1 MRVKGPQNWEDKSSV
16 RSFIKDVQTLREVG
30 QNPTQVSGGGLGL
43 KSRFFLTSFIPFR
56 KNFFVEEKNE
66 NSLRR
71 LRLNTAR
78 SCNILSFFIQ
88 HFACFIL
95 CKCKKIYK
103 LQSTIVIEI
112 EIKFIPRSYL
122 LHFLVVK
129 HNFSF

>member
-1 MRVKGPQNWEDKSSV
+1 MG
-16 RSFIKDVQTLREVG
+16 SFIKDVQTLREVG
-30 QNPTQVSGGGLGL
+30 QNPAHSQNHTNVRGRIGPKIQI
-43 KSRFFLTSFIPFR
+43 FLLRALSHSEKT
-56 KNFFVEEKNE
+56 FFVEEKNE